1 MILLA
6 GFVPGRTREVR
17 MPFIA
22 DLPPESANPAI
33 RPLDTAEWIVR
44 FPLGAGQRPE
54 LPFMPRASIAPSAHD
69 AARIDGRRDGRRDG
83 LSDLVNILTKSA
95 PRSQAAIFRDMNDL
109 HGLFAGDALAGLNFD
124 DCRRRSS
131 GIPDLCPDEPDSGRQ
146 IAFLSRGGRSGRFAR
161 YRDIVDTHANKLGL
175 NRDLVYAIIQAESG
189 FNPRAISRSN
199 ARGLMQI
206 VPRTAGGEVHAY
218 LHGRPGM
225 PNPASLF
232 LPAINIQYG
241 MTYLHL
247 LMRRHLSG
255 VTDPLSREYCA
266 IAAYNTGPS
275 ALLGLFGAERRQ
287 AVAAIN
293 ALSSQQVYSTLLNRL
308 PALETRMFLRKVLA
322 TKKSLSHALR
332 ISAR

>member
-6 GFVPGRTREVR
+6 GFVPDRTREVR
-17 MPFIA
+17 MPFIV
-22 DLPPESANPAI
+22 DLPPESAKPAI

-44 FPLGAGQRPE
+44 FPLGAGQGPE
-54 LPFMPRASIAPSAHD
+54 LPFMPRASVAPPVRD
-69 AARIDGRRDGRRDG
+69 AARIDGQIDG
-83 LSDLVNILTKSA
+83 SPALVNILTKA
-95 PRSQAAIFRDMNDL
+95 RLPSQAGIFRDMNDL
-109 HGLFAGDALAGLNFD
+109 HGLLAGDELAGLNFD

-131 GIPDLCPDEPDSGRQ
+131 SIPGLCPDEPDSGRPV
-146 IAFLSRGGRSGRFAR
+146 AFLSGSRSGRFAR

-266 IAAYNTGPS
+266 IAAYNIGPS

-293 ALSSQQVYSTLLNRL
+293 ALTSQQVYSTLLNRL

-322 TKKSLSHALR
+322 TKKNLSRVLR
-332 ISAR
+332 LSAR